1 MQIPRYGMDALFAP
15 YLETIDAHSKIVD
28 FAELVGYFGHGG
40 VRRALV
46 EELLIISILHYS

>member
-28 FAELVGYFGHGG
+28 FAELAGYLGHGG
-40 VRRALV
+40 VRRAFV